1 MAGFLGAKGLALLL
15 ELLIKSSLAFA
26 LAMGLF
32 LLFRKRSAALK
43 HFILSLFLMSSLL
56 FPLLSYSPLGWET
69 RLLPSQPL
77 VDSPPPLE
85 NRPELR
91 VRPRPAEAGRG
102 ITEDPL
108 NSVSAR
114 GTGFRSAGG
123 KAAGA
128 TSIPAN
134 WLTALWAAGTLLLL
148 IRLGLG
154 LLGAFRLS
162 REGVRLDDPSW
173 LRILSRFLSAVAL
186 RRKIRLKSHEKI
198 AVPLTWGV
206 FKPVILLPGDS
217 QEWPEDRRSSVL
229 FHELSHI
236 KRVDFLI
243 MMLIRLSLALYWFN
257 PLSWIVLSLLKKEQE
272 KACDELVLRAGVKP
286 SIYAANLLAF
296 QRASKWGRPL
306 SPAILGLLGRSQL
319 NDRLLAIL
327 KPKAS
332 FKEIKM
338 KTKMMLVLSLASCVA
353 LLGLARP
360 AESPAPAPPQP
371 DVLSGASSP
380 LGVQSVPPQEDAV
393 AQEKA
398 QSQEAENQA
407 KREQEKQ
414 KKEEKQ
420 KKLERSQDQEKKT
433 KVYIIKAGKGQITI
447 DPQGAESKSLII
459 EQPVIVISGD
469 SMKNIKVKAKTI
481 ALEKAG
487 PYHFTIHLEASGLQ
501 GKDFIIKNFKLPK
514 MGLII
519 REEILKKILADLQE
533 TSRQLSETL
542 KAKAD
547 IQEKVLRQV
556 EEKLE
561 KIRREI
567 EKTGAPLKDIK
578 IRIEEHPLR
587 LSVIKDKEGQ
597 VEKIKEVICIPM
609 DLQDKAAFDQVIE
622 KFKKELPPG
631 ASFESEFKEDS
642 RTAVV
647 TIKIPAGAEAEG
659 ADVALKKLI
668 EALVREL
675 KKETPDQN

>member
-1 MAGFLGAKGLALLL
+1 MAGFLGAKDLALLL

-26 LAMGLF
+26 LALGLF
-32 LLFRKRSAALK
+32 LFLRKRSASLK
-43 HFILSLFLMSSLL
+43 HFILSLFLISSLL
-56 FPLLSYSPLGWET
+56 FPLLSYSPTGWET
-69 RLLPSQPL
+69 RWLPSQRL
-77 VDSPPPLE
+77 ADPPLE
-85 NRPELR
+85 SRPELR

-134 WLTALWAAGTLLLL
+134 WLTALWAAGTLILL

-154 LLGAFRLS
+154 LLSAVKLS
-162 REGVRLDDPSW
+162 REAARLDDPSW
-173 LRILSRFLSAVAL
+173 LRILRRFLSAFAL

-206 FKPVILLPGDS
+206 LKPVILLPAES

-236 KRVDFLI
+236 KRVDFLT

-296 QRASKWGRPL
+296 KRASKWGCRP
-306 SPAILGLLGRSQL
+306 SPAFLGLFSRSQL

-327 KPKAS
+327 KQKAS

-338 KTKMMLVLSLASCVA
+338 KTKMILVLSLASCVA
-353 LLGLARP
+353 LIGLARP
-360 AESPAPAPPQP
+360 AESPTLAQPQT
-371 DVLSGASSP
+371 DVLSGATS
-380 LGVQSVPPQEDAV
+380 LAGVQNVPPQADTVE
-393 AQEKA
+393 QEKA
-398 QSQEAENQA
+398 QSQEEEN
-407 KREQEKQ
+407 QEKQ
-414 KKEEKQ
+414 EQKKQEKEKKQ
-420 KKLERSQDQEKKT
+420 KRQEKLQDQEKKA

-447 DPQGAESKSLII
+447 TEEGAEPKLLL
-459 EQPVIVISGD
+459 EQPMVVISRD
-469 SMKNIKVKAKTI
+469 SKKNIKINAKTI
-481 ALEKAG
+481 VLEEAG
-487 PYHFTIHLEASGLQ
+487 PHHFAVRVDTPGPGDKDFTIRNIVLSKIGLTV
-501 GKDFIIKNFKLPK
+501 K
-514 MGLII
+514 
-519 REEILKKILADLQE
+519 EEILKKILADLQE

-547 IQEKVLRQV
+547 IQEKVLREV

-561 KIRREI
+561 KIRQEI
-567 EKTGAPLKDIK
+567 EKTSVRLKDVKIQIK
-578 IRIEEHPLR
+578 KHPLG
-587 LSVIKDKEGQ
+587 LTIIKDKDGQ
-597 VEKIKEVICIPM
+597 AEKIEKIICIHTGLK
-609 DLQDKAAFDQVIE
+609 DQAAFDRIIE

-631 ASFESEFKEDS
+631 YEFESEFKEDS
-642 RTAVV
+642 QTAVV
-647 TIKIPAGAEAEG
+647 TIKSPAGAEMPEKSG
-659 ADVALKKLI
+659 TVLKKLMKT
-668 EALVREL
+668 LLREL
-675 KKETPDQN
+675 NKETPGQN